1 MTTLRAILIAAAIAS
16 ITAYIGPAV
25 AAPAPD
31 QQQADG
37 DDDDCD
43 DIMDE
48 LKELAEEVVK
58 EQNVPMSRPAG
69 CVAKGQLLG
78 VIRASRAVA
87 KECYGKG
94 NKKLDDLLA
103 GFTKAQ
109 QDVEKRIMGNC
120 N

>member
-16 ITAYIGPAV
+16 VTAYVGPAMSQ
-25 AAPAPD
+25 PAPG
-31 QQQADG
+31 QQQADD

-48 LKELAEEVVK
+48 LKELAEAVTK

-87 KECYGKG
+87 KECYSKG
-94 NKKLDDLLA
+94 KKLDELLA
-103 GFTKAQ
+103 SFTKAQ
-109 QDVEKRIMGNC
+109 QDIEKRIIGNC